1 MSEVPRVTQSGHNMN
16 ETIEKTVQYSDGSV
30 HVEIDKVAATVDLNK
45 SYSKH
50 LNFNAPASITGFTT
64 VDYDG
69 NKKVY
74 VLTEGGY
81 GESVQLTYPVNG
93 KAEYAVG
100 EIFDEQWVSS
110 LRAAP
115 LTIGARHGRFNDEKL
130 MSVAGLKSVGEDID
144 GSNPLA
150 VAGKILEQRQ

>member
-1 MSEVPRVTQSGHNMN
+1 MPEVPRVTQSGHNMN
-16 ETIEKTVQYSDGSV
+16 DTIEKTVQYSDGSV
-30 HVEIDKVAATVDLNK
+30 NIEIDKIAATVDLNK

-50 LNFNAPASITGFTT
+50 LSFNAPASITGFTT

-93 KAEYAVG
+93 KAGYAVG
-100 EIFDEQWVSS
+100 EIFDEEWISS
-110 LRAAP
+110 LSAAP

-130 MSVAGLKSVGEDID
+130 VSVAGLKSVGEDID